1 MFKKLML
8 LGIVLSLLLAPAIM
22 GQDNDNPTVAVLR
35 FGEAPTVFAV
45 EQGILDILQSHGFIS
60 AEEREI
66 IISRGHITPMG
77 ARARTDLEGEHINIL
92 WGDANYDL
100 STMNLIVDQMLDQNP
115 DALVT
120 ISTPAT
126 QAAVNA
132 TINMEEPPT
141 LLFTA
146 VYNPYLA
153 GIADAPCI
161 KPDYITGSV
170 AVTPYE
176 DIVPLVLLQDPAIKT
191 IGTIYN
197 STESSARYGAEQ
209 IVEMGQAMGLTVEV
223 TAVTSLADLSPA
235 AEGLVSKGIEAF
247 LLPVDLKTSLG
258 IPIIGKIAEEN
269 NVPIFHSGIDAVF
282 GGATA
287 SAGYYL
293 YFDQG
298 VNVGRIL
305 TAYLKGDIDI
315 AATGISI
322 QTSGINVGVNL
333 NIAASQGVEIS
344 EELYETADMEVDVDG
359 GLTLRTAEAIM
370 EYSRIYGEKTLGT
383 EEQLAADSAFVE
395 TLACTPERIAE
406 QQAELD
412 AADE

>member
-1 MFKKLML
+1 MIKKLL
-8 LGIVLSLLLAPAIM
+8 FVLCLLSLPLASAVM
-22 GQDNDNPTVAVLR
+22 AQDNNNPTVAILR
-35 FGEAPTVFAV
+35 FGEAPTVLAV
-45 EQGILDILQSHGFIS
+45 EQGIMDILQSHGFIN

-66 IISRGHITPMG
+66 ITGVSTPG
-77 ARARTDLEGEHINIL
+77 DRQRIDLEGEHINII

-100 STMNLIVDQMLDQNP
+100 SALNLIIDQMLDQDL

-132 TINMEEPPT
+132 TTNIEEPPA

-146 VYNPYLA
+146 VYNPYRA
-153 GIADAPCI
+153 GIANAPCI

-176 DIVPLVLLQDPAIKT
+176 DIVPLVLLQDPDIKT

-197 STESSARYGAEQ
+197 SSESSAHYGAEQ
-209 IVEMGQAMGLTVEV
+209 IVEAGQALGLTVEV
-223 TAVTSLADLSPA
+223 TAVTSLADLSLA
-235 AEGLVSKGIEAF
+235 AEGLISKGIEAF
-247 LLPVDLKTSLG
+247 LLPVDLKTALG

-269 NVPIFHSGIDAVF
+269 GVPIFHAGIDGIF
-282 GGATA
+282 GGTTA
-287 SAGYYL
+287 SAGFYL

-298 VNVGRIL
+298 ISVGRIL

-315 AATGISI
+315 ATTGISI

-333 NIAASQGVEIS
+333 DAAAAQGVEIS
-344 EELYETADMEVDVDG
+344 EELYEIADLEINVEQNFSLKTESAV
-359 GLTLRTAEAIM
+359 M

-383 EEQLAADSAFVE
+383 EEQLAADGAFLE
-395 TLACTPERIAE
+395 TLVCTPERIAQE
-406 QQAELD
+406 QAELD
-412 AADE
+412 AGE

>member
-1 MFKKLML
+1 MFKKLL
-8 LGIVLSLLLAPAIM
+8 LGIALSLLLALAVM
-22 GQDNDNPTVAVLR
+22 GQDDDNPTVAILR
-35 FGEAPTVFAV
+35 FGEAPTVLAV
-45 EQGILDILQSHGFIS
+45 ERGILDRLQSHGFIS
-60 AEEREI
+60 AEELGI
-66 IISRGHITPMG
+66 IVSHGDPTPMG
-77 ARARTDLEGEHINIL
+77 SISRTDLEGEHINII

-100 STMNLIVDQMLDQNP
+100 SAVNLIVDQMLDQNL

-120 ISTPAT
+120 ISTAAT

-132 TINMEEPPT
+132 TINMEEPPAV
-141 LLFTA
+141 LFTA
-146 VYNPYLA
+146 VYNPYQA
-153 GIADAPCI
+153 GIAEAPCI
-161 KPDYITGSV
+161 KPDYVTGSV
-170 AVTPYE
+170 AVAPYE

-197 STESSARYGAEQ
+197 SGESSARYGAEQ
-209 IVEMGQAMGLTVEV
+209 IVEVGQALGLTVEV
-223 TAVTSLADLSPA
+223 TSVTSLADLSLA
-235 AEGLVSKGIEAF
+235 AEGLISKGIEAF

-269 NVPIFHSGIDAVF
+269 NVPIFHSGVDAIF

-287 SAGYYL
+287 SAGYHL

-298 VNVGRIL
+298 INVGRVL

-333 NIAASQGVEIS
+333 NIAAAQGVEIS
-344 EELYETADMEVDVDG
+344 EDLYEIADMEIGVDQSF
-359 GLTLRTAEAIM
+359 TIRTESAVM
-370 EYSRIYGEKTLGT
+370 EFQRIYGEKTLGT
-383 EEQLAADSAFVE
+383 EEQLAADSAFLE

-406 QQAELD
+406 EQAELD
-412 AADE
+412 ANSE